1 MPRPKDPGRNTMI
14 IEPTETTLRKR
25 GNVTLTACFTEEVSF
40 HTKDSSTNKVVR
52 TLTGF
57 RLGGPSGTV
66 EMDADHFGLDRLNAH
81 ASGFFEHNGKSF
93 KALTEVKS
101 KTTRFHKV

>member
-1 MPRPKDPGRNTMI
+1 MI

-25 GNVTLTACFTEEVSF
+25 GNVTLTACFNEAVSF
-40 HTKDSSTNKVVR
+40 HTKDSFGPTNKIIR

-57 RLGGPSGTV
+57 RLDGPSGTV
-66 EMDADHFGLDRLNAH
+66 EMDADHFGLDRINAH

-93 KALTEVKS
+93 KALTAGPKS

>member
-1 MPRPKDPGRNTMI
+1 LPRPKDPMI

-40 HTKDSSTNKVVR
+40 HTKDSFGPTNKVVR

-57 RLGGPSGTV
+57 RLDGPSGTV

-93 KALTEVKS
+93 KALTEVPS

>member
-1 MPRPKDPGRNTMI
+1 MI
-14 IEPTETTLRKR
+14 IEPTETTLRKCR
-25 GNVTLTACFTEEVSF
+25 NVTLTACFTEEVSF
-40 HTKDSSTNKVVR
+40 HTKDSVVRTNKVVR

-57 RLGGPSGTV
+57 RLDGPSGTV

-81 ASGFFEHNGKSF
+81 ASGFFEHNGESF
-93 KALTEVKS
+93 KALTEVPKS